1 MLPRH
6 SVTAAA
12 VLRAERTTNRC
23 GVRRG
28 IRRLERFEPELAS
41 YVMERSGE
49 LYAALDRACRSHA
62 DVKRLHDGMVLL
74 VLASVEALRRSAR

>member
-12 VLRAERTTNRC
+12 VLRAERTVNRG

-28 IRRLERFEPELAS
+28 VRHLERVEPELAS
-41 YVMERSGE
+41 YVMERSAE
-49 LYAALDRACRSHA
+49 LYAALDRSCPSHA
-62 DVKRLHDGMVLL
+62 DVKRLHDGAVLL
-74 VLASVEALRRSAR
+74 VLASVEALRRSTR